1 MRNAFDPSSCASAR
15 DQSKPQVDP
24 CKRWLAGLIIRSTP
38 AASADEADDRLM
50 VVNFFPAATTPLPR
64 HMGET
69 GLERPAAHPNH
80 HPTFSHSPPLRA
92 HAAVPAAAAHQ
103 PPSSRAC
110 RRTAAEAARLPAR
123 AGDGR
128 VGGSGPRGW
137 PGGHVPRSVLRPP
150 AVRVVASRAMG
161 TLCRLLEGGFTALKA
176 LPRRPYRPCGR

>member
-1 MRNAFDPSSCASAR
+1 MSQIPCGRVQASDAPARSLRNASDPSSCASAR

-24 CKRWLAGLIIRSTP
+24 CKRWLAGLVIRSTP
-38 AASADEADDRLM
+38 AASADEADDMLM

-69 GLERPAAHPNH
+69 GLERPVAHPNH

-123 AGDGR
+123 ADHGQ
-128 VGGSGPRGW
+128 VGGGGPRGRR
-137 PGGHVPRSVLRPP
+137 GGRTPRSALRPP
-150 AVRVVASRAMG
+150 ATAHAGLQALWASSVG
-161 TLCRLLEGGFTALKA
+161 C
-176 LPRRPYRPCGR
+176 